1 MVPGDRRQ
9 GPIRSWLQ
17 LMRFPAVFT
26 ALADICAGF
35 AVKTSGFEPAG
46 DFAGLLIAS
55 AGLYLSGMVL
65 NDVFDRERDAIERPG
80 RPIPSGRVGL
90 MPAAALG
97 AGLMLFGFIAAATV
111 SQQALWVA
119 LCLATCV
126 LAYDGVLKATPLGPV
141 AMGGCRFLNVMLGS
155 SVIGSGGDVP
165 SAVWAAPQLY
175 VAAAI
180 GVYVAG
186 ITWFARTEEKSSRRW
201 SLLAGATVANLGI
214 AILAGTY
221 YGWPARLAWPW
232 AGGVNLT
239 GLAALAGMIAL
250 MIDVRVVAAAAEPSP
265 RRVQAAVKAMLLA
278 IIILDATAVLA
289 QTGERSLAVGTA
301 ALVVPA
307 LLLGRW
313 VYVT

>member
-1 MVPGDRRQ
+1 MPDGRRP

-35 AVKTSGFEPAG
+35 AVKTSGFEPVG
-46 DFAGLLIAS
+46 DFGRLLAAS

-65 NDVFDRERDAIERPG
+65 NDVFDRHRDAVERPG
-80 RPIPSGRVGL
+80 RPIPSGRVGV

-97 AGLMLFGFIAAATV
+97 AGLMLFGLIAAAMV

-119 LCLATCV
+119 LCLGACV
-126 LAYDGVLKATPLGPV
+126 LAYDGILKATPLGPV
-141 AMGGCRFLNVMLGS
+141 AMGGCRFLNVMLGA
-155 SVIGSGGDVP
+155 SVIGGDGDVP
-165 SAVWAAPQLY
+165 SAVLSPPQLY

-180 GVYVAG
+180 GIYVAG
-186 ITWFARTEEKSSRRW
+186 VTWFARTEEKASRRW
-201 SLLAGATVANLGI
+201 SLLAGAAVANLGI
-214 AILAGTY
+214 AVLAGTY
-221 YGWPARLAWPW
+221 YGWPPRLAWPW
-232 AGGVNLT
+232 HGGVSLPGLAMLT
-239 GLAALAGMIAL
+239 GVIAL
-250 MIDVRVVAAAAEPSP
+250 MIDVRVVVATLEPSP

-289 QTGERSLAVGTA
+289 QTGERTLAVGTA